1 MHGSEG
7 GGGCGC
13 TACGHAHAHHGEEEE
28 QGRHQ
33 VAVIAGAAVLLTA
46 GLVVD
51 WATPYGE
58 AALLLFAL
66 AALAAGYD
74 LLKTALHALLR
85 LRFTMEVLIGIAAA
99 GAFLIGHPAE
109 GATVLVLFAAAEL
122 LEAHA
127 SERARRSVAD
137 LFSLAPV
144 SARVQRDGR
153 WTEVDVH
160 AVGVGE
166 HVQVRPGDQV
176 PLDGVVV
183 AGASSVDQA
192 ALTGESVPAAKGI
205 GDEVFAG
212 TQNLEGS
219 LEVEVTRPDT
229 ESTLARVAAYVEE
242 AQQRRSRTEK
252 FIEKFARVYT
262 PAVIAGALAVTAFL
276 PLVFGVPFADSVY
289 RALSLLVI
297 ACPCALA
304 LSTPVSM
311 VSGITAAAR
320 QGVLI
325 KGSDYLEAVG
335 RARVVVFDKTGT
347 LTTGR
352 LQVTAVKGS
361 GGAGEMEV
369 LQIAASLEA
378 GSGHPIAAAVMAK
391 AQEDGIEA
399 GPVEGFAAVPGSGVR
414 GTLGGRACALGNGR
428 LFPDVDEMWTEEREH
443 LEAAGQTVVFVG
455 EDGRVIGLIGLM
467 DTVREDAP
475 ATVAGLRARGI
486 RTVMLTGDNEKVAAA
501 VAARLG
507 IDEHRAGLLP
517 AEKVQ
522 AVEDLSR
529 RFGEVVM
536 VGDGINDAPALA
548 RAGVGIAMGA
558 IGSDIAIETADI
570 VLMHDRVAGIETL
583 IDLSTK
589 TMKVVRQNVAV
600 SIIVKTGIAVLAVPG
615 LVTLWMAVA
624 IGDMGLSFAVIANA
638 LRIPW
643 GREKVSLPQAKIVKQ
658 QTDPS
663 SIHHENML

>member
-1 MHGSEG
+1 MHGNES
-7 GGGCGC
+7 GGCGC
-13 TACGHAHAHHGEEEE
+13 AACGQAHHEEGEEDH
-28 QGRHQ
+28 GRHE
-33 VAVIAGAAVLLTA
+33 VAIIAGAAVLLAA

-51 WATPYGE
+51 AATPYGE
-58 AALLLFAL
+58 ASLLLFAL
-66 AALAAGYD
+66 AALAAGYG
-74 LLKTALHALLR
+74 LLKSAIHALLR

-127 SERARRSVAD
+127 TERARRSVAD

-144 SARVQRDGR
+144 SALVQRDGR
-153 WTEVDVH
+153 WTKVEVHEVR
-160 AVGVGE
+160 VGE
-166 HVQVRPGDQV
+166 RVLVRPGDQV

-183 AGASSVDQA
+183 SGASSVDQA
-192 ALTGESVPAAKGI
+192 TLTGESVPAAKGI

-252 FIEKFARVYT
+252 FIERFARVYT
-262 PAVIAGALAVTAFL
+262 PAVIAGALAVTALL

-320 QGVLI
+320 QGILI

-361 GGAGEMEV
+361 DDADEREV

-378 GSGHPIAAAVMAK
+378 GSGHPIAAAVIAK
-391 AQEDGIEA
+391 AREAGIEA
-399 GPVEGFAAVPGSGVR
+399 VPVEKFAAVPGSGVR
-414 GTLGGRACALGNGR
+414 GTLRGRACALGNGR
-428 LFPDVDEMWTEEREH
+428 LFLDVDEKWAEERVR
-443 LEAAGQTVVFVG
+443 LEAAGQTVALVG
-455 EDGRVIGLIGLM
+455 EGERVIGLIGLM
-467 DTVREDAP
+467 DTIREDAP
-475 ATVAGLRARGI
+475 TAVAALRARGI
-486 RTVMLTGDNEKVAAA
+486 RTVMLTGDNERVAAA
-501 VAARLG
+501 VSGRLG
-507 IDEHRAGLLP
+507 IDEYRAGLLP
-517 AEKVQ
+517 AEKAQ
-522 AVEDLSR
+522 AVEDLTV

-536 VGDGINDAPALA
+536 VGDGVNDAPALA

-558 IGSDIAIETADI
+558 IGSDIAIETADV

-583 IDLSTK
+583 IDLSRK

-600 SIIVKTGIAVLAVPG
+600 SIAVKTGIAVLAVPG

-643 GREKVSLPQAKIVKQ
+643 GRGKGPRSPAEKTGQKTKPPH
-658 QTDPS
+658 TR
-663 SIHHENML
+663 HENTL

>member
-7 GGGCGC
+7 GGCSC
-13 TACGHAHAHHGEEEE
+13 AACGPHHEEEE
-28 QGRHQ
+28 GHGRHE
-33 VAVIAGAAVLLTA
+33 VALIAGAAVLLAA

-51 WATPYGE
+51 GATPYGG
-58 AALLLFAL
+58 AALMLFAL
-66 AALAAGYD
+66 AALAAGFD
-74 LLKTALHALLR
+74 LLKSAIRSLLR

-109 GATVLVLFAAAEL
+109 GATVLVFFAAAEL
-122 LEAHA
+122 LEARA
-127 SERARRSVAD
+127 AERARRSVAD

-144 SARVQRDGR
+144 SALVRRDEG
-153 WTEVDVH
+153 WTKLEVH
-160 AVGVGE
+160 EVGVGE
-166 HVQVRPGDQV
+166 RVLVRPGDQV

-183 AGASSVDQA
+183 SGASSVDQA
-192 ALTGESVPAAKGI
+192 ALTGESVPAAKEI

-242 AQQRRSRTEK
+242 AQQRRSRTER
-252 FIEKFARVYT
+252 FIERFARVYT
-262 PAVIAGALAVTAFL
+262 PAVIAGALAVTALL
-276 PLVFGVPFADSVY
+276 PLVFGIPFADSVY

-320 QGVLI
+320 QGILI

-361 GGAGEMEV
+361 GDAGEREI
-369 LQIAASLEA
+369 LHIAASLEA

-391 AQEDGIEA
+391 AREAGVEA
-399 GPVEGFAAVPGSGVR
+399 GPVEGFVAVPGSGVC

-428 LFPDVDEMWTEEREH
+428 LFPEVESAWEEEKGR
-443 LEAAGQTVVFVG
+443 LEAAGQTVVLVG
-455 EDGRVIGLIGLM
+455 DGGRVIGLIGLM
-467 DTVREDAP
+467 DTIREDAA

-486 RTVMLTGDNEKVAAA
+486 RTVMLTGDNERVAAA
-501 VAARLG
+501 VAGRLG
-507 IDEHRAGLLP
+507 IDEYRAGLLP

-522 AVEDLSR
+522 AVEDLTG

-536 VGDGINDAPALA
+536 VGDGVNDAPALA

-558 IGSDIAIETADI
+558 IGSDIAIETADV

-583 IDLSTK
+583 IDLSRK
-589 TMKVVRQNVAV
+589 TMRVVRQNVAV
-600 SIIVKTGIAVLAVPG
+600 SIAVKTGIAVLAVPG

-643 GREKVSLPQAKIVKQ
+643 GRERSHPTPAETAEN
-658 QTDPS
+658 QTKPLAV
-663 SIHHENML
+663 HHDNTL